1 MAQID
6 TKTGR
11 RHSNT
16 LLPGNCVATQVAST
30 KRAILERGAP
40 GGTMKFDVYGRFQ
53 VEVRRE
59 DDNWVAYQI
68 ALGKRTR
75 VTHFAIPQEIQTAA
89 EIARYLDDLYHE
101 AARPGQSVSV
111 VAE

>member
-1 MAQID
+1 
-6 TKTGR
+6 
-11 RHSNT
+11 
-16 LLPGNCVATQVAST
+16 
-30 KRAILERGAP
+30 
-40 GGTMKFDVYGRFQ
+40 MKLDVYGRFK

-59 DDNWVAYQI
+59 TGRWVAYHI

-75 VTHFAIPQEIQTAA
+75 IDTVAIPADIQTAA

-111 VAE
+111 VTD

>member
-1 MAQID
+1 
-6 TKTGR
+6 
-11 RHSNT
+11 
-16 LLPGNCVATQVAST
+16 
-30 KRAILERGAP
+30 
-40 GGTMKFDVYGRFQ
+40 MKFDVYGRFQ
-53 VEVRRE
+53 VEVCRE
-59 DDNWVAYQI
+59 GDSWVAYQI

-75 VTHFAIPQEIQTAA
+75 ITHLAIPQEIQTSV